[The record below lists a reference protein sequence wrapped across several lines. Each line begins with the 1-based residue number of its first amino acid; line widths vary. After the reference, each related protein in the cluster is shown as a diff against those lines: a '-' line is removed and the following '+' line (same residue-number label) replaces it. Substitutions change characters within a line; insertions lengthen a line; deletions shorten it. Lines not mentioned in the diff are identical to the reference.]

1 MKKVVLN
8 THPRNRF
15 LSNPYSFL
23 NRPEGRKDNSCI
35 YVFLYF
41 LSTSHK
47 DSTCISAP
55 NSTLQ
60 YGGYGSC
67 PKYLL
72 PWLTTTVHLLTKVT
86 RYKVPPFVSRC
97 QPMGPLCLWQCLFEK
112 SLVQHILMSPELEHQ
127 AESNFALQVLG
138 GEERGGW
145 SLACS
150 LPTSHG
156 GFPSH
161 RSPWFLPVLQ
171 RDLVIV

>member
-1 MKKVVLN
+1 MKFFKKGKCSELNFRKFWPGSRHLRPFPDRPDPISSLTELFN

-97 QPMGPLCLWQCLFEK
+97 QPMGPLCL
-112 SLVQHILMSPELEHQ
+112 
-127 AESNFALQVLG
+127 
-138 GEERGGW
+138 
-145 SLACS
+145 
-150 LPTSHG
+150 
-156 GFPSH
+156 
-161 RSPWFLPVLQ
+161 
-171 RDLVIV
+171 